1 MSEELE
7 KNILV
12 IDSSAIIHRSY
23 HGYPERFSSYNQQ
36 SINTNIL
43 WGYLNYT
50 YKLSLEF
57 EFDECIHVLD
67 PEGGSK
73 YRKEIYPLYKA
84 GRPPSP
90 DDFIVQKKLMPELL
104 NAFHQKWLCVD
115 GVESDDVLASIARV
129 EANKGNK
136 VLVLS
141 PDKDILQ
148 IVEDMRIAVG
158 RLCKDK
164 QGRNVHNIYEELGVY
179 QTFGV
184 NAYQIPDF
192 LALVGD
198 VGDNIKGVPG
208 VGEKTAAKLID
219 AYNDVETIIMKSV
232 QIIEEHE
239 AGIKSKEAMNY
250 KMALKVQSVADTLPL
265 MKRLTTSLT
274 DIIVPDIESLVIHED
289 KKLNS
294 FYRDFLNVPTHWSD
308 SLGQKHFC

>member
-1 MSEELE
+1 MSESE

-23 HGYPERFSSYNQQ
+23 HGYPERFSNYNNQN
-36 SINTNIL
+36 INVNIL
-43 WGYLNYT
+43 WGYINYT
-50 YKLSLEF
+50 YKLSQEF

-90 DDFIVQKKLMPELL
+90 DDFIIQKKLMPELL
-104 NAFHQKWLCVD
+104 NAFQQKWLCVD

-129 EANKGNK
+129 EAAKGNK

-148 IVEDMRIAVG
+148 IVEDLSICVG
-158 RLCKDK
+158 RICKDK
-164 QGRNVHNIYEELGVY
+164 QGRNVHNLYEELGVY

-219 AYNDVETIIMKSV
+219 AYNDIETIIMKSV
-232 QIIEEHE
+232 EVIEEYE
-239 AGIKSKEAMNY
+239 AGIKNKDVMNY
-250 KMALKVQSVADTLPL
+250 KMALKIQSVADTLPL
-265 MKRLTTSLT
+265 MKRLTTALT
-274 DIIVPDIESLVIHED
+274 DIEVPDIETLISHNNKE
-289 KKLNS
+289 LNS
-294 FYRDFLNVPTHWSD
+294 FYRQFLNVPAHWSD
-308 SLGQKHFC
+308 CLGQKVI